1 MTVDSSK
8 DILRELH
15 AITLQLKE
23 VNKNIRALTETY
35 KKANPAPKDLTI
47 DGEGLTIRYNEEDS
61 DFFDRH
67 PPIETVEKM
76 W

>member
-1 MTVDSSK
+1 MAVDNSK

-15 AITLQLKE
+15 AVTLQLKE
-23 VNKNIRALTETY
+23 VNKNFRAFTETY
-35 KKANPAPKDLTI
+35 KKANPASKDLTI
-47 DGEGLTIRYNEEDS
+47 DEEGLTIRYDEE

>member
-1 MTVDSSK
+1 MAADSSK

-23 VNKNIRALTETY
+23 MNKNICALTEAY

-47 DGEGLTIRYNEEDS
+47 DEEGLTIRYNEED
-61 DFFDRH
+61 FFERH

>member
-1 MTVDSSK
+1 MAADSSK

-23 VNKNIRALTETY
+23 LNKITRALTEAY
-35 KKANPAPKDLTI
+35 KKANPAPKYLTI
-47 DGEGLTIRYNEEDS
+47 DGEGMTIAYD
-61 DFFDRH
+61 DKDDLLDHH

>member
-1 MTVDSSK
+1 MAADSSK

-23 VNKNIRALTETY
+23 INKNIRALTEAY
-35 KKANPAPKDLTI
+35 KKANPAPKDLAI
-47 DGEGLTIRYNEEDS
+47 DEEDLSIKCNEED
-61 DFFDRH
+61 FFERH

>member
-1 MTVDSSK
+1 MAVDNSK

-23 VNKNIRALTETY
+23 VNKNTRALTEAY

-47 DGEGLTIRYNEEDS
+47 DEEGLTIRYDEE

>member
-1 MTVDSSK
+1 MAVDSTK

-23 VNKNIRALTETY
+23 VNKNLRAFTEAY

-47 DGEGLTIRYNEEDS
+47 DGEGLTIRYNEED
-61 DFFDRH
+61 FFDRH

>member
-1 MTVDSSK
+1 MAADSSK

-23 VNKNIRALTETY
+23 MNKNIHALTEAY

-47 DGEGLTIRYNEEDS
+47 DEEGLRIRYNEED
-61 DFFDRH
+61 FFERH

>member
-1 MTVDSSK
+1 MAADSSK

-23 VNKNIRALTETY
+23 MNKNIRALIEAY
-35 KKANPAPKDLTI
+35 KNANPAPKDLTI
-47 DGEGLTIRYNEEDS
+47 DEEGLTIRYNEED
-61 DFFDRH
+61 FFERH